1 MGGNAASRPG
11 HAVWRWHFHP
21 GCDGERLMKSMQ
33 EQISRL
39 VEYLIEMALP
49 FPWGCSVCVSVC
61 KVPTATSPAFFPFG
75 MTWFDVI

>member
-1 MGGNAASRPG
+1 
-11 HAVWRWHFHP
+11 
-21 GCDGERLMKSMQ
+21 MKSMQ